1 MEPGQCLWS
10 VLSREPSSLFKA
22 SFPIIGGDGRAR
34 SPDPSRIIMTES
46 AFPPLSNWAPT
57 RDTLSL
63 YAAAVGVVPRALA
76 DPHPKWRHISL
87 KVQEQGAA
95 TDPIPLP
102 GSEGATFQLL
112 MNLRNHTVDVS
123 TTEGELR
130 SLSMTEGLSSTEFG
144 NRFLSLLGDLGIEA
158 EYERAKFENDEPR
171 AYDPQAASL
180 YGIALLNAAKVL
192 ELHRSG
198 LSGETGPVQLWPHN
212 FDLAFEWFGT
222 LAVPSGE
229 DGDAQEQPSQ
239 INFGLAPG
247 DTSHSEAYF
256 YSNPWPFQDSLIDRE
271 LPAGARWFTES
282 WQGTLL
288 SYAAIAGDESGAD
301 TLAAYFRAVYDLA
314 SPLLTA

>member
-1 MEPGQCLWS
+1 MIEC
-10 VLSREPSSLFKA
+10 
-22 SFPIIGGDGRAR
+22 
-34 SPDPSRIIMTES
+34 

-76 DPHPKWRHISL
+76 EPHPKWWHISL

-95 TDPIPLP
+95 TSPIPLP
-102 GSEGATFQLL
+102 GSHGASLQLL

-123 TTEGELR
+123 TSEGELR

-144 NRFLSLLGDLGIEA
+144 NRLLSALGDIGIEGQF
-158 EYERAKFENDEPR
+158 ERSKFENDEPR
-171 AYDPQAASL
+171 LYDREAAEAF
-180 YGIALLNAAKVL
+180 GVALLKATMVL
-192 ELHRSG
+192 ERHKSG
-198 LSGETGPVQLWPHN
+198 LNGESGPIQLWPHN

-222 LAVPSGE
+222 LVVSSKENGE
-229 DGDAQEQPSQ
+229 ANDAQEHPAQ

-247 DTSHSEAYF
+247 DSSHAEAYF
-256 YSNPWPFQDSLIDRE
+256 YSNPWPFQEALVDQE
-271 LPAGARWFTES
+271 LPGGARWFTES

-288 SYAAIAGDESGAD
+288 PYAAIAGDPSGAD
-301 TLAAYFRAVYDLA
+301 ALATYFRAVYDLA